1 MIGQAMAITPKNLLL
16 FFVASLVAAG
26 LVVVAMGVMG
36 EYTKTMGR
44 LLATALCL
52 SGLSLLALPPSGL
65 TQGSNRRAWGY
76 AGLGICGVAY
86 LLVAGGI
93 WGTPDSDAF
102 WKAAGIA
109 SIGAASQSQI
119 CWLLMMKPNNP
130 TAKAAWS
137 TSIAAS
143 ALVPV
148 VAGIGII
155 AEIKSS
161 EFWWAVALMI
171 IFQVLSGLSALF
183 LNRWLSRTR
192 APSI

>member
-1 MIGQAMAITPKNLLL
+1 MIGQAMAITPKHLLM
-16 FFVASLVAAG
+16 FSVASLVAAG

-52 SGLSLLALPPSGL
+52 SGLSLLALPPSGVTL
-65 TQGSNRRAWGY
+65 GSNRRAWGY
-76 AGLGICGVAY
+76 AGLAICGVAY
-86 LLVAGGI
+86 LLVVGGI
-93 WGTPDSDAF
+93 WGTPDSDAY
-102 WKAAGIA
+102 WKAAGVA
-109 SIGAASQSQI
+109 SIGAASQSQV
-119 CWLLMMKPNNP
+119 CWLLMMRPKNP

-137 TSIAAS
+137 TSIATS
-143 ALVPV
+143 AVVPV
-148 VAGIGII
+148 VAGIAII

-171 IFQVLSGLSALF
+171 IVQVLSGLFAPF
-183 LNRWLSRTR
+183 LNRWLSGSR